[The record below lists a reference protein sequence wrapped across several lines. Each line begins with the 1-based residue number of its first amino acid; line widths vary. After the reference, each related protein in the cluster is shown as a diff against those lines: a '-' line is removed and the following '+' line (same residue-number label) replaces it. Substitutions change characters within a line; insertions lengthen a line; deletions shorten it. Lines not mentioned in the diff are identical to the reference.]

1 MNHTH
6 SFRNSGSR
14 RPWFSDDFAVWGPV
28 TQSTRRHRSECPSR
42 PHPRPGLRAGS
53 SALVLGTCPWWGAQ
67 GPPWGAGRAPRS
79 QRGLRRDRREP
90 SFAKAPSP
98 SRVARGLRPPRPRP
112 RGRQVCRALPAS
124 ARRSSCLPRGSCPR
138 RRRPPASV
146 PVTAHGARGAPTP
159 GDAHARLFPSL
170 APAPAGGLA
179 LAEGASVP
187 PLGAPLTSLTPLP
200 EGDGVGAASPPHGAG
215 GSVSGPG
222 LRGALG
228 PAFPPGPPAL

>member
-1 MNHTH
+1 MNYTH

-14 RPWFSDDFAVWGPV
+14 WPWFSDDFAVWGPV

-53 SALVLGTCPWWGAQ
+53 SALVLGTRPWWGAQ
-67 GPPWGAGRAPRS
+67 GPPWGAGRAPRG

-98 SRVARGLRPPRPRP
+98 SRVARGLRPPRPGP
-112 RGRQVCRALPAS
+112 RGQQVCRALPAS

-138 RRRPPASV
+138 RRRPPRQC
-146 PVTAHGARGAPTP
+146 PRHCPRGARGPDAGRRARPAFPVAGSGPRWRP
-159 GDAHARLFPSL
+159 GSRR
-170 APAPAGGLA
+170 GGL
-179 LAEGASVP
+179 GP
-187 PLGAPLTSLTPLP
+187 PLTWLTPLP

-228 PAFPPGPPAL
+228 PAFPPGPSAL